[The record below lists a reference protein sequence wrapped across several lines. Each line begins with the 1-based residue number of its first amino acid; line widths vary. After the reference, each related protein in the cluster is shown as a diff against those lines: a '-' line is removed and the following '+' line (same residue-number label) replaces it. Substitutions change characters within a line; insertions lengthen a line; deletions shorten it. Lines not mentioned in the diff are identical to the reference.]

1 MITNYRLQVKTI
13 PFLIFGLLLLSGC
26 NSGKKQFNDEI
37 DNYVQLKQLFKDPP
51 PDYRSAPLWDWNDKI
66 TEEGIDFH
74 MKKFKEG
81 GLGGVFIHPRPGLLT
96 EYLSEDWNHLFDY
109 TVKKGKELGLKVWIY
124 DENSYPSGFAGGHVP
139 AQMPDSYRHGT
150 GLSCE
155 VQETLD
161 PDTCQYEVI
170 LKKENNGFR
179 DVTSELG
186 AEKGKQGVYYLF
198 RKTYGQK
205 SYWYGNYPYVDL
217 LYKGVTQKFMDI
229 TMNGYE
235 QYNEADFGTTV
246 MGIFT
251 DEPNLEAAMGPNTLI
266 RWTPDLYSEF
276 EKRWGYDL
284 KVNLPSLVDEIGNWK
299 KIRHDYYELILEIF
313 LDRWAKPWNKYCED
327 KGLAWTGHYW
337 EHGWPTPTEGIDE
350 AAFYIYHQQ
359 PGVDMLGNELIPGGK
374 GGQFG
379 NTRAVRELHSAAN
392 QGGHLRMLSETYG
405 GAGWE
410 INFATFKRLVDW
422 EVVLGVNFVNQHLSY
437 YTLKGVRKFDYPP
450 SFTYHEPWWKSYK
463 PMGDYIGRIS
473 LAMASGQQINKI
485 LVLQPNTTAWMY
497 FSRRIKNS
505 VLDSIKNDFKTFV
518 YKLERNHF
526 EYDLGSENVI
536 KTIGSVKNGRF
547 IVGERKY
554 ELVVIP
560 RSMGNMDRSTYDLLK
575 LYLDQ
580 GGNVLSFTNH
590 IPFLDGVESPAI
602 EALINS
608 YPNQWIFANNTD
620 DQIVLEMFAQ
630 TDFLITESDPNQGEI
645 YFQRRIMDKGQLVF
659 FVNSDSIHTASAN
672 IRAKGK
678 SLVRMDLTSGDCYQL
693 PVIHANGLI
702 SFQINLPPIGS
713 ALYYFS
719 ENKLSEPP
727 EDLPFNKETPVT
739 AVGDITVQV
748 TDKNILVLDYMDVK
762 SKKIDFKD
770 AYFMRPMLKLFE
782 SNGFQMGNPWQHKI
796 QYKQDYLALDT
807 FKTGSGF
814 EVNYHFV
821 VSKNADLTKLKE
833 LCAVVERPELWD
845 VYLNGNKL
853 TKSDKWWIDREFY
866 QFPIGDNLL
875 KGKNTLT
882 LKAPKM
888 SIHAELMPAYII
900 GDFVLNP
907 IDKRFEIIN
916 GTISG
921 LGSWK
926 TAGYPFYSQKMAYA
940 QKFKLKNDGFRYKIR
955 LNKWNGTLAE
965 VVVNGKTA
973 GLIMWPP
980 YELNISSLLHEGENE
995 ITVNIIGSLK
1005 NTFGYFY
1012 KDNNQWINGPWD
1024 WNEAPLEPPSI
1035 DQYYLMDYGL
1045 FEPFDLITNG

>member
-1 MITNYRLQVKTI
+1 MAENYHLQVKTLF
-13 PFLIFGLLLLSGC
+13 FLMFGLLLLSGC
-26 NSGKKQFNDEI
+26 DSGRHQFDNEI
-37 DNYVQLKQLFKDPP
+37 DSYSQLKQLFKDPP
-51 PDYRSAPLWDWNDKI
+51 PEYRSAPLWDWNDKI

-96 EYLSEDWNHLFDY
+96 EYLSEDWHRLFDY

-155 VQETLD
+155 FQETLD
-161 PDTCQYEVI
+161 PDTGRYEVI
-170 LKKENNGFR
+170 LKKENEGFR
-179 DVTSELG
+179 DVTSERNT
-186 AEKGKQGVYYLF
+186 EKGKQGIYYLF
-198 RKTYGQK
+198 KRTYGQK

-229 TMNGYE
+229 TMKGYE
-235 QYNEADFGTTV
+235 KYNEADFGTAV

-251 DEPNLEAAMGPNTLI
+251 DEPNLEAAMGPNSVI

-276 EKRWGYDL
+276 KKRWGYDL

-299 KIRHDYYELILEIF
+299 RIRHNYYELILEMF
-313 LDRWAKPWNKYCED
+313 LNRWAKPWFEYCEK
-327 KGLAWTGHYW
+327 KGLARTGHYW
-337 EHGWPTPTEGIDE
+337 EHGWPVPTEGIDE

-359 PGVDMLGNELIPGGK
+359 PGVDMLGNGLVPGGK

-379 NTRAVRELHSAAN
+379 NTRAIRELHSAAN

-450 SFTYHEPWWKSYK
+450 SFTYHEPWWEEYK

-473 LAMASGQQINKI
+473 LAMSSGQQINKI

-497 FSRRIKNS
+497 FSRKVKNAM
-505 VLDSIKNDFKTFV
+505 LDSIKDDFKTFV
-518 YKLERNHF
+518 YRLERNYF

-536 KTIGSVKNGRF
+536 KTIGSVKNGKF
-547 IVGERKY
+547 IVGEREY

-560 RSMGNMDRSTYDLLK
+560 KSMANMDHSTSDLLK

-580 GGNVLSFTNH
+580 GGKVLSFANH
-590 IPFLDGVESPAI
+590 IPFSDGVESPTI
-602 EALINS
+602 EALIDS
-608 YPNQWIFANNTD
+608 YPNQWTFANNTD
-620 DQIVLEMFAQ
+620 DLIVAEMFAQ
-630 TDFLITESDPNQGEI
+630 KDFKIADDGSNEGEI
-645 YFQRRIMDKGQLVF
+645 YFQRRIMDNGQLVL
-659 FVNSDSIHTASAN
+659 FVNSDSINPASAT
-672 IRAKGK
+672 IQAKGK
-678 SLVRMDLTSGDCYQL
+678 SLIRLDLTSGDCYQQ
-693 PVIHANGLI
+693 PVKPEKGSI
-702 SFQINLPPIGS
+702 SFQINLPPVGS

-719 ENKLSEPP
+719 ENKLSEPS
-727 EDLPFNKETPVT
+727 ENSLLNKETPID
-739 AVGDITVQV
+739 AIGDITVHAA
-748 TDKNILVLDYMDVK
+748 DKNVLVLDYLDVK
-762 SKKIDFKD
+762 SDKIDFKET
-770 AYFMRPMLKLFE
+770 YFMQPMLKLFE

-814 EVNYHFV
+814 EANYHFV
-821 VSKNADLTKLKE
+821 VSKNADLKKLKE
-833 LCAVVERPELWD
+833 IFVVVERPELWD
-845 VYLNGNKL
+845 VYLNGRRL
-853 TKSDKWWIDREFY
+853 VKSDKWWIDREFY
-866 QFPIGDNLL
+866 QFPVGDNLV
-875 KGKNTLT
+875 KGKNILT

-888 SIHAELMPAYII
+888 SVHAELMPAYIV
-900 GDFVLNP
+900 GDFILNP
-907 IDKRFEIIN
+907 LNKGFEIIDGN
-916 GTISG
+916 ISH

-926 TAGYPFYSQKMAYA
+926 AEGYPFYSQKMAYI
-940 QKFKLKNDGFRYKIR
+940 QKFNLKNDDSQYKIK

-965 VVVNGKTA
+965 VLVNGKSA

-980 YELNISSLLHEGENE
+980 YELNISSLLSNGENE
-995 ITVNIIGSLK
+995 IIVNVIGSLK

-1012 KDNNQWINGPWD
+1012 KDNNRSINGPYD
-1024 WNEAPLEPPSI
+1024 WNEAPLKQPSI

-1045 FEPFDLITNG
+1045 FEPFSLIGMK